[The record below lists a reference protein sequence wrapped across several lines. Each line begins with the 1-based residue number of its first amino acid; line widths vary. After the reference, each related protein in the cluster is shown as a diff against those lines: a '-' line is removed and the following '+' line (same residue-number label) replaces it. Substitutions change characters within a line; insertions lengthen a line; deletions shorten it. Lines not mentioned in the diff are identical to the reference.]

1 MNNIHCTNKCVCR
14 LATTRV
20 RARTVGGGGGG
31 NDEGRLT
38 PPYDSRLEDDSATA
52 LLTAHCYDIMLLI
65 LLVGISF

>member
-1 MNNIHCTNKCVCR
+1 MNLDPI
-14 LATTRV
+14 V
-20 RARTVGGGGGG
+20 RAGTVGGGG

-65 LLVGISF
+65 LRVGISF